1 MIALLSRLF
10 IKDHQNVNDP
20 KVRSAYGTLLSVV
33 GAILNVILFG
43 AKLAVGTISG
53 SVAIRADAVNNLSD
67 AGSQLISLFS
77 FRISAKPADREHP
90 FGHGRMEYVTS
101 LIVSFL
107 ILHIGL
113 DLLTESVQKILDP
126 RPTTANWVTVGV
138 LGGSVLVKLW
148 IAYFN
153 GRVGRK
159 IDSAVM
165 KATAADS
172 LSDVLST
179 GAVLVIS
186 LVTILIPAA
195 VTWNLDAYVGVVV
208 AALILVSGVKIL
220 LEAKDAILGQAPS
233 EEIVRQIAELAD
245 QCEGVL
251 GIHDLEVHNYGPG
264 NVIVALHVEVDG
276 SADIFVSH
284 DMVDNLEKR
293 LRRECGICATI
304 HMDPI
309 VTDDEEVNTLRAK
322 VAETVAALGYGMHI
336 HDFRFVRGSTH
347 TNLIFDV
354 AVPFECG
361 LSEDEVK
368 RAVAEA
374 VSRLDPSY
382 FTVLTVDRC

>member
-10 IKDHQNVNDP
+10 IKDCQNTDDP
-20 KVRSAYGTLLSVV
+20 KVRSAYGTLLSVLGV
-33 GAILNVILFG
+33 ILNVILFG
-43 AKLAVGTISG
+43 AKFAVGVLSG

-77 FRISAKPADREHP
+77 FRISSKPADREHP
-90 FGHGRMEYVTS
+90 FGHGRMEYVAS

-113 DLLTESVQKILDP
+113 DLLTESVKKIIEP
-126 RPTTANWVTVGV
+126 QPPSQGWASVGV

-148 IAYFN
+148 IGYFN
-153 GRVGRK
+153 GRIGRR
-159 IDSAVM
+159 INSSVM

-172 LSDVLST
+172 FSDALST

-186 LVTILIPAA
+186 LVTILFPS
-195 VTWNLDAYVGVVV
+195 TQSWNLDAYVGVIV
-208 AALILVSGVKIL
+208 AALIMVSGVKIL
-220 LEAKDAILGQAPS
+220 LEAKDAILGEAPS
-233 EEIVRQIAELAD
+233 EEIIRRISEVAD

-276 SADIFVSH
+276 SADIFESH
-284 DMVDNLEKR
+284 DMVDNLERR

-309 VTDDEEVNTLRAK
+309 VTDDEEVTRLRAQ
-322 VAETVAALGYGMHI
+322 VAEAVAALGQGMNI
-336 HDFRFVRGSTH
+336 HDFRFVRGNTH

-354 AVPFECG
+354 AVPFECQM
-361 LSEDEVK
+361 SEEEVK
-368 RAVAEA
+368 REIASA

-382 FTVLTVDRC
+382 FTVITVDRC